1 VAVIAMAKKNKQNT
15 TANSILRRVFTPTE
29 EDLALERKYGLDAI
43 VRMLRREDVSQV
55 LDQVLPYLPSR
66 DRGRPKG
73 HTERTKKWLAALDAG
88 LDAGKKPTTVA
99 RDLLEKDGVVA
110 GIRAKADHVVRSRKN

>member
-1 VAVIAMAKKNKQNT
+1 MAKKNKQNT

-55 LDQVLPYLPSR
+55 LDQVLPYLRPEIVDVQKGILNALRSGWLHWTRGLMQAKSR
-66 DRGRPKG
+66 RPLRAICLK
-73 HTERTKKWLAALDAG
+73 RMALSPG
-88 LDAGKKPTTVA
+88 
-99 RDLLEKDGVVA
+99 
-110 GIRAKADHVVRSRKN
+110 